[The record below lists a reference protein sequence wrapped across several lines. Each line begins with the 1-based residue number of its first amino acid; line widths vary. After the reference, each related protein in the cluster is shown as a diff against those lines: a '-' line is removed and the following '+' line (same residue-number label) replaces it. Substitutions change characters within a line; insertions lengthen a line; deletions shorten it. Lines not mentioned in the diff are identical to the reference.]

1 MVNIIIIMCLSQT
14 TIVQELPKVADTG
27 SLIFILWLLM
37 LSMCLLVLIPIYSMH
52 LCLSDYFSTQFYVLM
67 SDNNSYCKYLIL
79 ATISIE

>member
-37 LSMCLLVLIPIYSMH
+37 LSMCLLVLSPIYSMH
-52 LCLSDYFSTQFYVLM
+52 LYLCEYFSIQFYVLM
-67 SDNNSYCKYLIL
+67 TNTNSYCKNLIL
-79 ATISIE
+79 ATTE